1 MNMTRKSLRGMGKRI
16 EFPLSEAFW
25 ISVEQIRKRLK
36 RSLVVVGSIALGISL
51 LTHLEMTNVIL
62 AAYMKN
68 MDIAIEAYQFWLI
81 VVSLLVCGIGLV
93 NANLIA
99 VYERFREI
107 GTMKCLGALDQHVMK
122 LFLIESLIF
131 GLVGGVLGFAI
142 GTLTAIASSSVQLG
156 TNVLWITPVNTTL
169 KYLAL
174 ITGLS
179 ALLSV
184 ISTVYPAVRAAKLNP
199 VEALRHNI

>member
-1 MNMTRKSLRGMGKRI
+1 MGKRI
-16 EFPLSEAFW
+16 EFPLIEAFW

-156 TNVLWITPVNTTL
+156 TNVLWITPLNTTL

>member
-1 MNMTRKSLRGMGKRI
+1 MKKRI
-16 EFPLSEAFW
+16 ELPLIEAFW
-25 ISVEQIRKRLK
+25 ISIEQIRKRLK
-36 RSLVVVGSIALGISL
+36 RSLVIVGSIALGIAL

-68 MDIAIEAYQFWLI
+68 RDITIEAYQFWLI

-131 GLVGGVLGFAI
+131 GIVGGILGFAI

-156 TNVLWITPVNTTL
+156 TNVLWITPLNTTL
-169 KYLAL
+169 KYLAV

>member
-1 MNMTRKSLRGMGKRI
+1 MGKRI
-16 EFPLSEAFW
+16 EFPLLEAFW
-25 ISVEQIRKRLK
+25 ISLEQIRKRLK
-36 RSLVVVGSIALGISL
+36 RSLIVVGSIALGIAL
-51 LTHLEMTNVIL
+51 LTHLEMTNIIL
-62 AAYMKN
+62 ATYMKT
-68 MDIAIEAYQFWLI
+68 MDVAIEAYQFWLI
-81 VVSLLVCGIGLV
+81 VVSLLVCGMGLV

-131 GLVGGVLGFAI
+131 GLVGGVLGFSI
-142 GTLTAIASSSVQLG
+142 GTLTAIASSSFQLG
-156 TNVLWITPVNTTL
+156 TNVLWITPLNTTL
-169 KYLAL
+169 TDLAL

>member
-1 MNMTRKSLRGMGKRI
+1 MTRKSFRGMGKRI
-16 EFPLSEAFW
+16 EFPLIEAFW

-36 RSLVVVGSIALGISL
+36 RSLVVIGSIALGISL

-142 GTLTAIASSSVQLG
+142 GTLTAIASSSFQLG
-156 TNVLWITPVNTTL
+156 TNVLWITPLNTTL